1 MTTPKQA
8 FINADPTHQQLYQ
21 NYCSANDAL
30 TSLKSQCLDATHAI
44 QRLLIARDLV
54 GNARQSAEHCDT
66 TESNQLEA
74 LTGNCSDGWDSAL
87 FATYQL
93 LSELIY
99 TNCEAIASH
108 RQAIPLAEQS
118 RSKALELL
126 SVTSRQLGEEF
137 DNLPS

>member
-8 FINADPTHQQLYQ
+8 FINADPAHQHLYQ

-30 TSLKSQCLDATHAI
+30 SSLNSNCMAATYTI

-74 LTGNCSDGWDSAL
+74 LTGNCSDSWDSAL
-87 FATYQL
+87 FDTYQL

-108 RQAIPLAEQS
+108 RQAIPPAEQN
-118 RSKALELL
+118 RSQALKLL
-126 SVTSRQLGEEF
+126 NVTSRQLSEQF
-137 DNLPS
+137 DNLAD

>member
-1 MTTPKQA
+1 MTIQKQA
-8 FINADPTHQQLYQ
+8 FINADSTYQQLYQ

-30 TSLKSQCLDATHAI
+30 SSLNSKCMAATYTI

-74 LTGNCSDGWDSAL
+74 LTGNCSDSWDSAL
-87 FATYQL
+87 FDTYQL

-99 TNCEAIASH
+99 TNCEAIATH
-108 RQAIPLAEQS
+108 RQAIPPAEQS
-118 RSKALELL
+118 RSQALKLL
-126 SVTSRQLGEEF
+126 NVTSRQLSEQF

>member
-8 FINADPTHQQLYQ
+8 FINANPTHQRLYE
-21 NYCSANDAL
+21 NYCNASDAL
-30 TSLKSQCLDATHAI
+30 SSLNSKCMAATYAI

-54 GNARQSAEHCDT
+54 DNARQSAEHCDT
-66 TESNQLEA
+66 TESNQFEV
-74 LTGNCSDGWDSAL
+74 LTGKCSDSWDSAL
-87 FATYQL
+87 FATYKL

-108 RQAIPLAEQS
+108 RQAIPPAEQN
-118 RSKALELL
+118 KTQALELL
-126 SVTSRQLGEEF
+126 NVTTRQLSEQF

>member
-8 FINADPTHQQLYQ
+8 YINADLTYQQLYQ
-21 NYCSANDAL
+21 NYCSANNAL
-30 TSLKSQCLDATHAI
+30 SSLNSQCLDASYAA

-54 GNARQSAEHCDT
+54 DNARQSAEHCDT
-66 TESNQLEA
+66 SESNRIEA
-74 LTGNCSDGWDSAL
+74 LTGNCSDSWDSAL

-108 RQAIPLAEQS
+108 RKAIPPAEQS
-118 RSKALELL
+118 RSQALELL
-126 SVTSRQLGEEF
+126 NITSRQLGEQF

>member
-8 FINADPTHQQLYQ
+8 FINANPTHKRLYE

-30 TSLKSQCLDATHAI
+30 SSLSSKCMDATYTV

-54 GNARQSAEHCDT
+54 DNARQSAEHCDN

-74 LTGNCSDGWDSAL
+74 LTGKCSDSWDSAL
-87 FATYQL
+87 FATYRL

-99 TNCEAIASH
+99 TNCEVIASH
-108 RQAIPLAEQS
+108 RQAIPPAEQS
-118 RSKALELL
+118 RSQALELL
-126 SVTSRQLGEEF
+126 NVTSRQLSEQF

>member
-1 MTTPKQA
+1 MTIQKQA
-8 FINADPTHQQLYQ
+8 FINSNPIYHRLYE
-21 NYCSANDAL
+21 NYCSASNAL
-30 TSLKSQCLDATHAI
+30 SSLNSQCLDATHTI

-54 GNARQSAEHCDT
+54 DNARQSAEHCDT

-74 LTGNCSDGWDSAL
+74 LTGSCSDSWDSDL

-108 RQAIPLAEQS
+108 RQAIPPAEQS
-118 RSKALELL
+118 KSQALELL
-126 SVTSRQLGEEF
+126 NVTSRQLSEQF

>member
-1 MTTPKQA
+1 MPTPKQA
-8 FINADPTHQQLYQ
+8 FVNSNPTHQRLYA

-30 TSLKSQCLDATHAI
+30 TSLKSKCLDASCAI

-54 GNARQSAEHCDT
+54 DNARQSAEHCDT

-74 LTGNCSDGWDSAL
+74 LTGNCSDSWDSAL

-93 LSELIY
+93 LSELIF
-99 TNCEAIASH
+99 TNCESIASH
-108 RQAIPLAEQS
+108 RWAIPLAEQN
-118 RSKALELL
+118 RSQALELL
-126 SVTSRQLGEEF
+126 NVTSRQLGEQF

>member
-1 MTTPKQA
+1 MATPKQT
-8 FINADPTHQQLYQ
+8 FVNADPTYQQLYA
-21 NYCSANDAL
+21 NYCRASDAL
-30 TSLKSQCLDATHAI
+30 SSLNSRCLDATHTI

-54 GNARQSAEHCDT
+54 DNARQSAEHCET
-66 TESNQLEA
+66 SESNQLEA
-74 LTGNCSDGWDSAL
+74 LTGKCSDSWDSAL

-108 RQAIPLAEQS
+108 RQAIPPAEQS
-118 RSKALELL
+118 RSQALELL
-126 SVTSRQLGEEF
+126 NVTSRQLSEQF

>member
-8 FINADPTHQQLYQ
+8 FINSNPTHQQLYA

-30 TSLKSQCLDATHAI
+30 HELTSKCMAATYTI

-54 GNARQSAEHCDT
+54 DNARQSAEHCDT
-66 TESNQLEA
+66 SESNQLEA
-74 LTGNCSDGWDSAL
+74 LTGNCSDSWDSAL

-108 RQAIPLAEQS
+108 RQAIPPAEQS
-118 RSKALELL
+118 RSQALELL
-126 SVTSRQLGEEF
+126 NITSRQLGEEF
-137 DNLPS
+137 NNLSS

>member
-1 MTTPKQA
+1 MPTPKQT
-8 FINADPTHQQLYQ
+8 FVNADPTHQRLYQ

-30 TSLKSQCLDATHAI
+30 SSLKSKCLDASYAI

-54 GNARQSAEHCDT
+54 DNARQSAEHCDT
-66 TESNQLEA
+66 SESNQFEV
-74 LTGNCSDGWDSAL
+74 LTGKCSDSWDSAL

-108 RQAIPLAEQS
+108 RQAIPPAEQN
-118 RSKALELL
+118 RSQALELL
-126 SVTSRQLGEEF
+126 NITSRQLGEQF
-137 DNLPS
+137 DNLPN

>member
-1 MTTPKQA
+1 MPTPKQA
-8 FINADPTHQQLYQ
+8 FINADPTYQQLYQ

-30 TSLKSQCLDATHAI
+30 SGLKSKCLDASCAI

-54 GNARQSAEHCDT
+54 DNARQSAEHCDT
-66 TESNQLEA
+66 AESNQLEA

-87 FATYQL
+87 FATYKL

-99 TNCEAIASH
+99 SHCEAIASH
-108 RQAIPLAEQS
+108 RQAIPPAEQN
-118 RSKALELL
+118 RSQALELL
-126 SVTSRQLGEEF
+126 NITSRQLGEQF

>member
-1 MTTPKQA
+1 MPTPKQT

-21 NYCSANDAL
+21 NYCSASNAL
-30 TSLKSQCLDATHAI
+30 TSLKSQCLDATYAI
-44 QRLLIARDLV
+44 QRLMIARDLV
-54 GNARQSAEHCDT
+54 DNARQSAEHCDT

-74 LTGNCSDGWDSAL
+74 LTGNCSDSWDSAL

-108 RQAIPLAEQS
+108 RQAIPPAEQN
-118 RSKALELL
+118 RSHALELL
-126 SVTSRQLGEEF
+126 NITSRQLGEEF

>member
-1 MTTPKQA
+1 MPTPKQT
-8 FINADPTHQQLYQ
+8 FINANPTHQRLYE
-21 NYCSANDAL
+21 NYCSASNAL
-30 TSLKSQCLDATHAI
+30 SSLNSQCLDATHTI

-54 GNARQSAEHCDT
+54 DNARQSAEHCDT

-74 LTGNCSDGWDSAL
+74 LTGKCSDSWDSAL
-87 FATYQL
+87 FATYKL

-108 RQAIPLAEQS
+108 RQAIPLAEQN
-118 RSKALELL
+118 RSQALELL
-126 SVTSRQLGEEF
+126 NVTSRQLGGQF